1 MKGVFIIK
9 KKVVTVLLTLLLTC
23 SAAVGMSTAA
33 SAATSLP
40 KEIYVTQQQSDTCTL
55 ASTTMMIRSR
65 LYLSGSKTWES
76 ATESTVASTAWG
88 YAGLW
93 WSFKYEA
100 NGDTVQVGHESVSG
114 VSASTL
120 KKMLDEHPEGF
131 VLYSANSPHAV
142 FLTDYEGDTFY
153 CADPAEAYGGGT
165 RIKLADSLLG
175 QQFGGQAAVLSNTT
189 DFWYIT
195 SYSVAGETGSSSLDT
210 TAKKKTTT
218 TKTITKKEKKK
229 VLSKENPSETVK
241 VALELDENLMSSSE
255 LQNAES
261 TQQTSSFTE

>member
-1 MKGVFIIK
+1 M
-9 KKVVTVLLTLLLTC
+9 LLTLLLTC
-23 SAAVGMSTAA
+23 SAAIGLSTAA

-40 KEIYVTQQQSDTCTL
+40 KEIYVTQQQGDTCTL
-55 ASTTMMIRSR
+55 ASTAMMIRSR
-65 LYLSGSKTWES
+65 LYLSGSKSWKS
-76 ATESTVASTAWG
+76 ATESTVGATAWG

-93 WSFKYEA
+93 WSFKYQA

-114 VSASTL
+114 VSADAL

-165 RIKLADSLLG
+165 RIKLKDSLLG

-195 SYSVAGETGSSSLDT
+195 SYTIAGKTNKQSEKIT
-210 TAKKKTTT
+210 TSAKTT
-218 TKTITKKEKKK
+218 TKKEKKK

-241 VALELDENLMSSSE
+241 VALKLGSNMMASNE

-261 TQQTSSFTE
+261 DQTTGFAQ